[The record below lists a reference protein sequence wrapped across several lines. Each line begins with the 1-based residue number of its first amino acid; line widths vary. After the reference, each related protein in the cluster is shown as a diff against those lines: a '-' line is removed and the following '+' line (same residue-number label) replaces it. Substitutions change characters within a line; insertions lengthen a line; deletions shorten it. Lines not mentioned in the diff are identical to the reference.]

1 MKHTIRQHG
10 QLVQIDCE
18 LGSGVLDKN
27 GREIFEGDIV
37 RFDNKKHRVYPGV
50 GNGLTLVN
58 YKNMGVTL
66 EHLTIDMNVR
76 NRGGREDFRALD
88 VEVVGHVGV

>member
-18 LGSGVLDKN
+18 LGSGVKDKN

-37 RFDNKKHRVYPGV
+37 KYDNKKKPCVSR
-50 GNGLTLVN
+50 
-58 YKNMGVTL
+58 
-66 EHLTIDMNVR
+66 
-76 NRGGREDFRALD
+76 RG
-88 VEVVGHVGV
+88 